1 MDDGVVVIGIIDIIL
16 LISLSTALF
25 FLFICGLF
33 CIQRFCFLTLLFSTE
48 F

>member
-25 FLFICGLF
+25 FFVYLWFILH
-33 CIQRFCFLTLLFSTE
+33 TNVLFSY
-48 F
+48 FVV